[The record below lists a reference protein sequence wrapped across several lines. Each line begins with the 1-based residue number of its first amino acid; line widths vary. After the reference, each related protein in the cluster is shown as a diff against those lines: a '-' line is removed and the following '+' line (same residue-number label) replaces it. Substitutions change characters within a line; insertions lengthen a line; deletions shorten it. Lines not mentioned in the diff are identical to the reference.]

1 VNTYSAQLLIAWRG
15 NIDIQLIADPRGTAQ
30 YVTRVAHYASAATK
44 PETDA
49 LTQRVKFAI
58 QRMPANCVMS
68 SKLTRV
74 MNAVFGARQV
84 PVQQAIAVLLG
95 SGEKGECPIVDCS
108 RSFEQLNI
116 APRGEAVVCVNPRA
130 VRTAAADESTS
141 IYTKKAHAD
150 PSVLSPAGDGRQPT
164 G

>member
-1 VNTYSAQLLIAWRG
+1 MNTYSAQLLIAWRG

-49 LTQRVKFAI
+49 LNQRVKFAI

-68 SKLTRV
+68 SKLSRV
-74 MNAVFGARQV
+74 VNAVIGARQV
-84 PVQQAIAVLLG
+84 PIQQALAVLLG
-95 SGEKGECPIVDCS
+95 SNECPIVDCS

-116 APRGEAVVCVNPRA
+116 APRGEVVVCVNPRA

-150 PSVLSPAGDGRQPT
+150 PSVLSPAGDGRQPA